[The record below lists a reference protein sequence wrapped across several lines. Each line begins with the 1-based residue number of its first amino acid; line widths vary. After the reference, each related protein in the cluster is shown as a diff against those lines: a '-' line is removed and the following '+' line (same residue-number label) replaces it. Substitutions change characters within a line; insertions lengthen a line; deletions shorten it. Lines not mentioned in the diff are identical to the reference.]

1 VIYFTFAA
9 RADVVA
15 FAGIQGRAAVGSKV
29 RRREF
34 IAGLAGA
41 AALPLTVRAQQPAG
55 IYRIGVLE
63 TLPPDSNK
71 ANFAALLRGLHKYG
85 YIEGQNLHI
94 EYRSADGHDDRFPA
108 LVADLIGRGVDLIV
122 TRGTPAAKSA
132 KAATTTIPVV
142 MAAIG
147 EPLGVGVVA
156 SLAQP
161 GGNVTGFSA
170 FVTELSGKRVELLKE
185 TFPSIARVG
194 FLLNLG
200 NPVSPPQWEATLSV
214 AKTLGLSAEVFDVRG
229 DLDIAAAFAAMRQR
243 GVNALSVGID
253 AVTQANAAT
262 IAKLAA
268 EQKLPTAYPA
278 REFVELGGLLSYGV
292 DYPDLYYRAAG
303 LIDKI
308 FKGARPANLPV
319 EQPTKLELVI
329 NLRTA
334 NTLGLEFPPTLIA
347 RADEVIE

>member
-1 VIYFTFAA
+1 M
-9 RADVVA
+9 
-15 FAGIQGRAAVGSKV
+15 

-34 IAGLAGA
+34 IALISGVAASWSLAA
-41 AALPLTVRAQQPAG
+41 RAQQRAR
-55 IYRIGVLE
+55 IYRVGVLE
-63 TLPPDSNK
+63 TIPPDRNK
-71 ANFAALLRGLHKYG
+71 ANFGALLRGLREHG
-85 YIEGQNLHI
+85 YIEGQNLQI
-94 EYRSADGHDDRFPA
+94 EYRSADGHGDRFPA

-122 TRGTPAAKSA
+122 TRGTPAARSA
-132 KAATTTIPVV
+132 KAATTTTPIV

-147 EPLGVGVVA
+147 EPLGVGVVS
-156 SLAQP
+156 SLAEP
-161 GGNVTGFSA
+161 GGNITGFSA

-194 FLLNLG
+194 FLVNMSS
-200 NPVSPPQWEATLSV
+200 PVSAPQWEATLSV

-229 DLDIAAAFAAMRQR
+229 ELDIAAAFAAMRQR
-243 GVNALSVGID
+243 RVNALSVGID
-253 AVTQANAAT
+253 VVTQANAET
-262 IAKLAA
+262 ITKLAA
-268 EQKLPTAYPA
+268 EQKMPTAYPA

-329 NLRTA
+329 NLKVA
-334 NTLGLEFPPTLIA
+334 KTLGLDVPPILLA
-347 RADEVIE
+347 RANEVFD

>member
-1 VIYFTFAA
+1 M
-9 RADVVA
+9 
-15 FAGIQGRAAVGSKV
+15 

-34 IAGLAGA
+34 LAALGGA
-41 AALPLTVRAQQPAG
+41 AVAWPLASRAAG
-55 IYRIGVLE
+55 GMYRIGILE
-63 TLPPDSNK
+63 TLPPDRNK
-71 ANFAALLRGLHKYG
+71 ANYGALLRGLHAHG
-85 YIEGQNLHI
+85 YIEGQNLQI
-94 EYRSADGHDDRFPA
+94 EYRSANGQADRFPA
-108 LVADLIGRGVDLIV
+108 LVVDLISRGIDLIV

-132 KAATTTIPVV
+132 KAATATIPIV

-194 FLLNLG
+194 FLQDMG

-229 DLDIAAAFAAMRQR
+229 DRDIASAFATMRQR
-243 GVNALSVGID
+243 RVDALLVGID
-253 AVTQANAAT
+253 AVTQANAAA

-278 REFVELGGLLSYGV
+278 REFAEIGGLLSYGV
-292 DYPDLYYRAAG
+292 DYSNLYYRAAG

-334 NTLGLEFPPTLIA
+334 KALGLEIPPTLIA

>member
-1 VIYFTFAA
+1 MGVIKK
-9 RADVVA
+9 
-15 FAGIQGRAAVGSKV
+15 SL

-34 IAGLAGA
+34 IRLLGGTA
-41 AALPLTVRAQQPAG
+41 AAWSLAAHAQQPAR
-55 IYRIGVLE
+55 IYRLGVLE
-63 TLPPDSNK
+63 TLPPDRNK
-71 ANFAALLRGLHKYG
+71 ANFGALLRGLHEHG
-85 YIEGQNLHI
+85 YIEGQNLQI
-94 EYRSADGHDDRFPA
+94 EYRSADGYDGRFPS
-108 LVADLIGRGVDLIV
+108 LVADLIGRRVDLIV
-122 TRGTPAAKSA
+122 TRGTPAARSA
-132 KAATTTIPVV
+132 KAATATIPIV

-185 TFPSIARVG
+185 TFPSIASIG
-194 FLLNLG
+194 FLLNMG

-214 AKTLGLSAEVFDVRG
+214 AKTLGLSAELFDVRG
-229 DLDIAAAFAAMRQR
+229 ELDIADAFAAMRQR
-243 GVNALSVGID
+243 GMNALSVGID

-262 IAKLAA
+262 ITRLAA
-268 EQKLPTAYPA
+268 KQKLPTSYPA
-278 REFVELGGLLSYGV
+278 REFVELGGLMSYGV

-308 FKGARPANLPV
+308 FKGARPTNLPV

-329 NLRTA
+329 NLKMA
-334 NTLGLEFPPTLIA
+334 KSLGLEVPPMLLA

>member
-1 VIYFTFAA
+1 
-9 RADVVA
+9 
-15 FAGIQGRAAVGSKV
+15 V

-34 IAGLAGA
+34 ITLLGGA
-41 AALPLTVRAQQPAG
+41 AATWSLAARAQQPAR

-63 TLPPDSNK
+63 TLPQDRNK
-71 ANFAALLRGLHKYG
+71 ANFSALLRGLREHG
-85 YIEGQNLHI
+85 YVEGQNLRI
-94 EYRSADGHDDRFPA
+94 EYRSADGYGDRFPA
-108 LVADLIGRGVDLIV
+108 LAADLIGRGVDLLV

-132 KAATTTIPVV
+132 KAATATIPIV

-161 GGNVTGFSA
+161 GSNVTGFSA

-185 TFPSIARVG
+185 TSPSITRVG
-194 FLLNLG
+194 LLLNMD
-200 NPVSPPQWEATLSV
+200 NAISPAQWEATLSSS
-214 AKTLGLSAEVFDVRG
+214 KTLGLSAEVFDVRG
-229 DLDIAAAFAAMRQR
+229 DLDIAEAFAAMRQR
-243 GVNALSVGID
+243 RVDALSVGID
-253 AVTQANAAT
+253 FVTQANAAT

-292 DYPDLYYRAAG
+292 DYPDLYHRAAG

-308 FKGARPANLPV
+308 FKGAPPANLPV

-329 NLRTA
+329 NLKVA
-334 NTLGLEFPPTLIA
+334 KALGLDLPPTLLV
-347 RADEVIE
+347 RADEVVE